1 MFGKRVPA
9 KAFGVKVSSRY
20 RIVRKLGEG
29 GMGEVYAAH
38 DERLD
43 RPVAIKRLRPNSGDG
58 KERERL
64 WREARTAASVSH
76 PNICQLY
83 EIDSDGD
90 ELFLAME
97 LLDGEPLSARLARGP
112 LPSGEAGQ
120 IALSILSALGALHQK
135 GIVHRD
141 LKPSNIFL
149 AKHAVKLLDFGLARP
164 FTSELGTTHKDLT
177 IPGMVMGTPR
187 YMAPEQIEGG
197 LVDARSDLFVVGSVL
212 YEMLAGRSAFNGNSV
227 FAVARAITHEEP
239 AVLGGS
245 PDVVALDR
253 VIHRALRKQPE
264 DRYQSAA
271 VFAQELRSAL
281 LAIDSVSVIPVRPIT
296 RLVVMPFRVLRPDPS
311 IDFLAFSLADAV
323 SSALSGLPSVV
334 IRSTAAAARFVS
346 ETPDLAALA
355 SALDVDVVLLGSLL
369 SSGQQVRVNAQ
380 LVHAPSGTLMR
391 AITSHSATDEIF
403 QLQDALAKQIVDS
416 LSLSLTA
423 REQGRINR
431 DAPASAEAYEL
442 YLRANQMQLDV
453 SKWTAALD
461 LYRRSVE
468 IDPQFAPAWARLG
481 RCYRLIGKF
490 GDSANAMANAAR
502 GEQAITRALEINPN
516 LSLAHQL
523 YAYIEVEAGH
533 AREAMVRLLERVRH
547 APSEPELFA
556 GLVHCCRYCGLLE
569 ASTAAHERAHRL
581 DPAVLTSVAQTY
593 MLLNDWER
601 ALAVDRSAPSIAK
614 PTALYQLGRTDE
626 ALAMIRPF
634 IEQPDLQPQLRTA
647 LEVMAAAFE
656 SRWDEV
662 IRHTRR
668 LADSNFTD
676 PEGQFH
682 WAGALAMAG
691 ERDGAL
697 ELLERSIERGF
708 YAASALV
715 SYPNL
720 DPLRATSDFRHI
732 VRRAEER
739 RREALEAFR
748 AADGP
753 QLLGLPNI

>member
-1 MFGKRVPA
+1 M
-9 KAFGVKVSSRY
+9 KVSSRY

-43 RPVAIKRLRPNSGDG
+43 RPVAIKRLRPNAGDG
-58 KERERL
+58 QERERL
-64 WREARTAASVSH
+64 WREARSAASVNH

-83 EIDSDGD
+83 EIDSDGE

-97 LLDGEPLSARLARGP
+97 LLDGEPLSARLGRGS
-112 LPSGEAGQ
+112 LASGEAGQ

-149 AKHAVKLLDFGLARP
+149 ARHGVKLLDFGLARP
-164 FTSELGTTHKDLT
+164 FTGDLGATHKDLT

-197 LVDARSDLFVVGSVL
+197 VVDARSDLFVVGSVL
-212 YEMLAGRSAFNGNSV
+212 YEMVAGRPAFNGNSV
-227 FAVARAITHEEP
+227 LAVARAIAHDEP
-239 AVLGGS
+239 AALGGS

-264 DRYQSAA
+264 SRYQSAG
-271 VFAQELRSAL
+271 VFAQDLRAAL
-281 LAIDSVSVIPVRPIT
+281 LAIDSVSVMPVRPIT

-334 IRSTAAAARFVS
+334 IRSTAAASRFVS
-346 ETPDLAALA
+346 ETPDLAAIA
-355 SALDVDVVLLGSLL
+355 SALDVDVVLLGSML
-369 SSGQQVRVNAQ
+369 SSGHQVRVNAQ
-380 LVHAPSGTLMR
+380 LVHAPSATLMR
-391 AITSHSATDEIF
+391 AITSQSATDEIF

-416 LSLSLTA
+416 LSLSLTPP
-423 REQGRINR
+423 EQGRVNR

-442 YLRANQMQLDV
+442 YLRGNQLQLDV
-453 SKWTAALD
+453 AKWTAALD

-468 IDPQFAPAWARLG
+468 LDSQFAPAWARLG

-490 GDSANAMANAAR
+490 GDSTTATANSAR
-502 GEQAITRALEINPN
+502 GEQAIKRALEINPN

-523 YAYIEVEAGH
+523 YAYIEVEAGN
-533 AREAMVRLLERVRH
+533 AREAMVRLLERIRH
-547 APSEPELFA
+547 ASSEPELFA

-569 ASTAAHERAHRL
+569 ASVAAHERAHRL
-581 DPAVLTSVAQTY
+581 DPAVLTSAGQTFL
-593 MLLNDWER
+593 LLNDWER
-601 ALAVDRSAPSIAK
+601 ALAVDRSAPSIAR
-614 PTALYQLGRTDE
+614 PTALYQLGRTEE
-626 ALAMIRPF
+626 ALANIRPF
-634 IEQPDLQPQLRTA
+634 ISQPDVHPRLRTA
-647 LEVMAAAFE
+647 FELMEAAFE

-662 IRHTRR
+662 IRFTRV
-668 LADSNFTD
+668 LTENAFSD
-676 PEGQFH
+676 PEGFFH

-697 ELLERSIERGF
+697 ELLERSIEYGF
-708 YAASALV
+708 YPASALV
-715 SYPNL
+715 TYPNL

-739 RREALEAFR
+739 QRDALDAFR

-753 QLLGLPNI
+753 QLLGLTNR